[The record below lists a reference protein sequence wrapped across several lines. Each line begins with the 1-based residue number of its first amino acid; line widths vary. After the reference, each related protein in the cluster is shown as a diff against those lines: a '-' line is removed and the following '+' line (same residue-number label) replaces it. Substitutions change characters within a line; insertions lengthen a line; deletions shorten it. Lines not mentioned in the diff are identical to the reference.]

1 MSLLPHVIPALAM
14 TASLSTTPA
23 DLGRLRLEREHSF
36 NVALPLAQAFVFFE
50 PIGEKLWA
58 EDWQPVFV
66 SAEDA
71 ALQAGSVFI
80 VPTRTPSGRPVE
92 AVWSVARYEA
102 PDLIEYRNVIPG
114 VRATCVRVRCKADG
128 PERTR
133 VVVRYTYHS
142 LSDEG
147 DEFVRGMTGE
157 KFSAMIDSWGEAIA
171 AYLVRGTPASP

>member
-1 MSLLPHVIPALAM
+1 MSRIRFAVLALAM
-14 TASLSTTPA
+14 TVSLSAIPA
-23 DLGRLRLEREHSF
+23 DLGRPRLEREHSF
-36 NVALPLAQAFVFFE
+36 TVALPLAQAFVLFE

-58 EDWQPVFV
+58 EDWQPAFV

-71 ALQAGSVFI
+71 DLRAGSVFV

-102 PDLIEYRNVIPG
+102 PNLIEYRNVIPG
-114 VRATCVRVRCKADG
+114 VRATCVRVRCGADG

-133 VVVRYTYHS
+133 VAVRYVYHS

-147 DEFVRGMTGE
+147 DDFVRNMTGE